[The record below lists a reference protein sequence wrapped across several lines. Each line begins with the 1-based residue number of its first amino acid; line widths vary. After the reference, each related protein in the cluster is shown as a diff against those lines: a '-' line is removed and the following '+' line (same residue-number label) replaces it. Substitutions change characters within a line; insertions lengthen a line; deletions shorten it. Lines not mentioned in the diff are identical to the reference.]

1 MKISLYDPEVVNAAQ
16 AHDSS
21 VLPLWI
27 LVSWAGAGGVLKG
40 QVKESQNLMPAL
52 GWEINKKNL
61 DVRDVFGI
69 TVSLLPS

>member
-1 MKISLYDPEVVNAAQ
+1 MLHRPMIWN
-16 AHDSS
+16 
-21 VLPLWI
+21 LPLWI

-40 QVKESQNLMPAL
+40 QVKESQHLMPAL
-52 GWEINKKNL
+52 GWEINNKTL